1 LATEYY
7 SDRRH
12 KMCGSTSDG
21 PGNSESTDQA
31 RASTLGPKDYQKT
44 NFGSGMQLN
53 ASGRTKMGIE
63 DPNNDGGDNNGVG
76 AGGSTSPLSKKGG
89 YNPSGNSVTS
99 QATNPD
105 NVPKRDMITDFLSEG
120 QSTEF
125 RLGQR
130 DTENLGDTDFLKS
143 GSVGNALANAL
154 GGDKGFNTGVSPFS
168 SQNRGAFLKGQG
180 QGYGGEVP
188 GEDATVEQQMGSAT
202 PGGEVGVGSQS
213 FGARA
218 LGGSNQVV
226 ENMAPP
232 GAEQTDTPVAQAQSD
247 IQPDPNQPMI
257 APGSSVVPDVNYV
270 LPTANQQQ
278 LVAFS
283 PNDPRAVYTARGPLS
298 RNLISERTG
307 FGSRFI

>member
-1 LATEYY
+1 
-7 SDRRH
+7 
-12 KMCGSTSDG
+12 MCGSPSNDNG
-21 PGNSESTDQA
+21 PAQGPPQGYVKGSNKTISFGA
-31 RASTLGPKDYQKT
+31 PKD
-44 NFGSGMQLN
+44 
-53 ASGRTKMGIE
+53 
-63 DPNNDGGDNNGVG
+63 PNDRDGGDDNNQGVS
-76 AGGSTSPLSKKGG
+76 GGSSPLSKGKKKGG
-89 YNPSGNSVTS
+89 YNPSGNNVVD

-105 NVPKRDMITDFLSEG
+105 NVPKMKMITDFLSEG

-125 RLGQR
+125 RMGDRGTQ
-130 DTENLGDTDFLKS
+130 DLGDDDFLKS

-154 GGDKGFNTGVSPFS
+154 GGDKGFNTGTSPFTS
-168 SQNRGAFLKGQG
+168 KNRGAFLKGQG
-180 QGYGGEVP
+180 QGYSGEVP

>member
-1 LATEYY
+1 
-7 SDRRH
+7 
-12 KMCGSTSDG
+12 MCGSPSNDNG
-21 PGNSESTDQA
+21 PAQ
-31 RASTLGPKDYQKT
+31 GPPQGYVKGSNKT
-44 NFGSGMQLN
+44 ISFG
-53 ASGRTKMGIE
+53 APR
-63 DPNNDGGDNNGVG
+63 DPNDTGDGNDDNQGVG
-76 AGGSTSPLSKKGG
+76 SPISQRQTAAMSAKKKGG

-105 NVPKRDMITDFLSEG
+105 NVPKMKMITDFLSEG

-125 RLGQR
+125 RMGDR
-130 DTENLGDTDFLKS
+130 DTQDLGDTDFLKS

-154 GGDKGFNTGVSPFS
+154 GGDKGFNTGVSPFN
-168 SQNRGAFLKGQG
+168 SQNRGAFLKSQG
-180 QGYGGEVP
+180 AGYASEVP

-247 IQPDPNQPMI
+247 IQPDPNLPMI

-307 FGSRFI
+307 FGSKFL